1 MARIVALCCTR
12 YQFVSCSKCGAQTVF
27 YLRLKRGWIFENGPV
42 CSKVLEI
49 WGRFTSIMVV
59 RAKIGVWKCVRGSGY
74 WGSIASSRNLLKAK
88 RGPAGQAATR
98 GGPHIALQQ
107 HCDRRPGGEAPN
119 SWFPIP
125 KSVAQVT
132 KAHSQVITVFTNILQ
147 VTSGHGSVFKKM
159 TAEGTLLVALIVHSV
174 KFSLPRYMIWWC
186 LMIRYIYSCFANGL

>member
-88 RGPAGQAATR
+88 RGPAGKAATR

-107 HCDRRPGGEAPN
+107 HCDRRRSSQFLIPN
-119 SWFPIP
+119 SQICSP
-125 KSVAQVT
+125 
-132 KAHSQVITVFTNILQ
+132 
-147 VTSGHGSVFKKM
+147 GH
-159 TAEGTLLVALIVHSV
+159 EGPLSSHHGFH
-174 KFSLPRYMIWWC
+174 K
-186 LMIRYIYSCFANGL
+186 YIAGHFWAWTGF